1 MHVRCVVRT
10 KPNVECQFQGA
21 QHTHIKRK
29 WKKMRHI
36 KTESKKYVGVLEW
49 KKKAL
54 RSSEE
59 NEREREQKG
68 HKSNDKDNVKKIL
81 NDS

>member
-1 MHVRCVVRT
+1 
-10 KPNVECQFQGA
+10 
-21 QHTHIKRK
+21 
-29 WKKMRHI
+29 MRHI